1 MPARA
6 PSARALRK
14 RGLWRD
20 GQEMYRALLD
30 AVDYGFN
37 VLEVIFGDGETPDD
51 FRFVYANAA
60 FDVLALDSGVTKAIG
75 RTRRSFKAPVNDHAL
90 EYYVRV
96 ARTGQSARFTTVPA
110 ALAPRVFDVHVFPL
124 GPPKEH
130 LVAVV
135 FSEITDQ
142 CIAEEKL
149 AQAARTDAYRVRLTD
164 ALRRHVDPTL
174 IQEEAARLLGQHLQ
188 ASRVRYTEFDPGG
201 KFMVIEEKY
210 TLASPG
216 PTGRMSLEGLEFLMT
231 DMQAGRSVAISDST
245 IDRRV
250 PEATRKRFA
259 SYGIVS
265 LLLAPLLKANRV
277 VACVALHQTEPR
289 TWTAEEIA
297 LVEDVAERT
306 WSAVETSRAQQAL
319 QQAHQQEIRLRE
331 AALQASQAKDE
342 FLAMLGHELR
352 NPLTP
357 ILATLELMRT
367 QGRKGFAKEREA
379 IERQAR
385 HLAGLVDDLMDAT
398 RISRG
403 KISLHRGP
411 VELRTLVAQAV
422 EATSPL
428 FEERGHHLDIDVP
441 VGLVV
446 HADDRRIVQAISN
459 LLTNACRYTASG
471 GRITVTAR
479 LDGATVELVVRDN
492 GVGIGPALLPHVFD
506 LFHQGPQGRER
517 PHGGLGLGLSIART
531 MVTLHDGIIT
541 AHSDGPGQ
549 GSAFVVRLPLATVVR
564 RAARPA
570 PVRRR
575 AGVAARRQRRILVVD
590 DNRDVADVLGQ
601 LLRKRGHQVKVA
613 YDGISAL
620 TAADSF
626 RPTLALLDIGLPGI
640 DGYELARRFKRR
652 TALHKVKLVAVTGY
666 GQPDDRK
673 RATQAGFASHIVK
686 PIDFDRLLGI
696 IEEGG
701 S

>member
-1 MPARA
+1 
-6 PSARALRK
+6 
-14 RGLWRD
+14 
-20 GQEMYRALLD
+20 MYRALLD
-30 AVDYGFN
+30 AVDYGFC
-37 VLEVIFGDGETPDD
+37 VLEVIFGDGRRPDD
-51 FRFVYANAA
+51 YRFVYANAA
-60 FDVLALDSGVTKAIG
+60 SDRIVLDFGETKTTIG
-75 RTRRSFKAPVNDHAL
+75 RTRRSFKVPVNGQAL
-90 EYYVRV
+90 EFYVRV
-96 ARTGQSARFTTVPA
+96 ARTGQPARFTTSSVPMA
-110 ALAPRVFDVHVFPL
+110 HRVFDVHVFPL
-124 GPPKEH
+124 GPPQDH
-130 LVAVV
+130 LIAVV
-135 FSEITDQ
+135 SWEITDQ
-142 CIAEEKL
+142 RIAEEKL
-149 AQAARTDAYRVRLTD
+149 ERAARTDAYRVRLTD
-164 ALRRHVDPTL
+164 ALRRHVDPAL
-174 IQEEAARLLGQHLQ
+174 IREEAARLLGEHLQ
-188 ASRVRYTEFDPGG
+188 ASRVRYTEFDPAG

-216 PTGRMSLEGLEFLMT
+216 PTGRISLDGLEFLMT
-231 DMQAGRSVAISDST
+231 DMQAGRSVAISDSAT
-245 IDRRV
+245 DPRV
-250 PEATRKRFA
+250 PEAIKKRFA

-265 LLLAPLLKANRV
+265 LLLAPLRKANRL
-277 VACVALHQTEPR
+277 VACVAVHQTHRR
-289 TWTAEEIA
+289 TWTAEEIT

-357 ILATLELMRT
+357 ILATLELMQA

-385 HLAGLVDDLMDAT
+385 NLAALVDDLLDVT

-403 KISLHRGP
+403 KISLHRAP
-411 VELRTLVAQAV
+411 AELRALVAQAL

-441 VGLVV
+441 PGLVV
-446 HADDRRIVQAISN
+446 NADDRRIVQAISN
-459 LLTNACRYTASG
+459 LLTNACRYSTPG
-471 GRITVTAR
+471 GRIMVAAR
-479 LDGATVELVVRDN
+479 RDGATVELVVRDN

-506 LFHQGPQGRER
+506 LFRQGSQGRER
-517 PHGGLGLGLSIART
+517 PYGGLGLGLSIART
-531 MVTLHDGIIT
+531 MVALHGGTIT

-549 GSAFVVRLPLATVVR
+549 GSAFVVRLPAAPAAR
-564 RAARPA
+564 RAARPEKA
-570 PVRRR
+570 RRR
-575 AGVAARRQRRILVVD
+575 LGVSTRSRRRILVVD

-613 YDGISAL
+613 YDGLSAL
-620 TAADSF
+620 TEADSF

-652 TALHKVKLVAVTGY
+652 TALHNVKLVAVTGY
-666 GQPDDRK
+666 GQSDDRK
-673 RATQAGFASHIVK
+673 RAAQAGFASHIVK

-696 IEEGG
+696 IEGRG